1 MAARTLPDPAAPAAD
16 DALPKTPS
24 FRLDGKR
31 ALVTGASRGLGRACA
46 AALAEAGARVVLA
59 ARGGDALAR
68 VAGEIEAA
76 GGSADTLPLDI
87 ADVERAAAALAALGP
102 VDILVNNAGGNRP
115 AALLDVTVDDFD
127 AVMGINVRGAYFCAQ
142 AVARQMVAA
151 KRGGVILNMSSQM
164 GHVGGPRRT
173 VYCASKHAIEGMT
186 KAMAM
191 DLAPHG
197 IRVNAIAPTFISTP
211 MTRPFLDNPAFR
223 EDTLKRIALGRLGEL
238 PDVMGA
244 VVFLAS
250 DAARLITGTSL
261 LIDGGW
267 TAQ

>member
-1 MAARTLPDPAAPAAD
+1 MPDPAAD

-24 FRLDGKR
+24 FRLDGKK
-31 ALVTGASRGLGRACA
+31 ALVTGASRGLGRASA
-46 AALAEAGARVVLA
+46 AALAEAGAHVVLA
-59 ARGGDALAR
+59 ARGQDALER
-68 VAGEIEAA
+68 VAGEIEVA
-76 GGSADTLPLDI
+76 GGSAEALALDI
-87 ADVERAAAALAALGP
+87 ANVEQSAEALAAVGP

-115 AALLDVTVDDFD
+115 APLLDVTVEDFD

-142 AVARQMVAA
+142 AVARGMVAA
-151 KRGGVILNMSSQM
+151 RRGGVIINMSSQM

-191 DLAPHG
+191 DLAPHN
-197 IRVNAIAPTFISTP
+197 IRVNAIGPTFIATP
-211 MTRPFLDNPAFR
+211 MTRPFLEDPAFK
-223 EDTLKRIALGRLGEL
+223 EDTLNRIALGRLGEL
-238 PDVMGA
+238 SDVMGA

-250 DAARLITGTSL
+250 DAANLITGASL

>member
-1 MAARTLPDPAAPAAD
+1 MPDPAAD

-46 AALAEAGARVVLA
+46 AALAEAGAHVVLA
-59 ARGGDALAR
+59 ARGQDALEQ

-76 GGSADTLPLDI
+76 GGSVETLAIDI
-87 ADVERAAAALAALGP
+87 ADVERAAESFSALGP

-115 AALLDVTVDDFD
+115 APLLDVTVEDFD

-142 AVARQMVAA
+142 AVAREMVAA
-151 KRGGVILNMSSQM
+151 KRGGVIIHMSSQM

-191 DLAPHG
+191 DLAPHN
-197 IRVNAIAPTFISTP
+197 IRVNAVGPTFISTP
-211 MTRPFLDNPAFR
+211 MTRPFLKDPAFK
-223 EDTLKRIALGRLGEL
+223 EDTLNRIALGRLGQL
-238 PDVMGA
+238 SDVMGA
-244 VVFLAS
+244 IVFLAS
-250 DAARLITGTSL
+250 DAASLITGASL

>member
-1 MAARTLPDPAAPAAD
+1 MPDSGAGAAD
-16 DALPKTPS
+16 DALPRTPS
-24 FRLDGKR
+24 FRLDGRR

-46 AALAEAGARVVLA
+46 AALAEAGAHVVLA
-59 ARGGDALAR
+59 ARGRDALER
-68 VAGEIEAA
+68 VAGEIAEA
-76 GGSADTLPLDI
+76 GGSAETLPLDI
-87 ADVERAAAALAALGP
+87 ADVERTAAALAALGP
-102 VDILVNNAGGNRP
+102 VDTLVNNAGGNRP
-115 AALLDVTVDDFD
+115 APLLDVTVADFD

-142 AVARQMVAA
+142 AVAREMVAA
-151 KRGGVILNMSSQM
+151 GRGGVIVNMSSQM

-173 VYCASKHAIEGMT
+173 VYCATKHAVEGMT

-211 MTRPFLDNPAFR
+211 MTRPFLDDPAFR
-223 EDTLKRIALGRLGEL
+223 EDTMNRIALGRLGEL

-250 DAARLITGTSL
+250 DAASLITGTSL

>member
-1 MAARTLPDPAAPAAD
+1 MPDPDTFD
-16 DALPKTPS
+16 DVLPRTPS
-24 FRLDGKR
+24 FRLDGRR

-46 AALAEAGARVVLA
+46 AALADAGARVVLA
-59 ARGGDALAR
+59 ARGRDALER
-68 VAGEIEAA
+68 VAGEIAAA
-76 GGSADTLPLDI
+76 GGAADILPLDL
-87 ADVERAAAALAALGP
+87 ADVERAPKALAALGP
-102 VDILVNNAGGNRP
+102 VDILVNNAGNNRP
-115 AALLDVTVDDFD
+115 APLLDVTVEDFD

-142 AVARQMVAA
+142 AVAREMVAA
-151 KRGGVILNMSSQM
+151 GQGGVIINMSSQM

-173 VYCASKHAIEGMT
+173 VYCATKHAIEGMT

-197 IRVNAIAPTFISTP
+197 IRVNALAPTFISTP
-211 MTRPFLDNPAFR
+211 MTRPFLDDPVFR
-223 EDTLKRIALGRLGEL
+223 EDTMNRIALGRLGEL

-244 VVFLAS
+244 VLFLAG
-250 DAARLITGTSL
+250 DAASLITGTSL

>member
-1 MAARTLPDPAAPAAD
+1 MAGRTLPDPAAPAAD

-24 FRLDGKR
+24 FQLDGKR

-46 AALAEAGARVVLA
+46 AGLAEAGAHVVLA

-76 GGSADTLPLDI
+76 GGSAETLPLDI

-191 DLAPHG
+191 DLAPHD

>member
-1 MAARTLPDPAAPAAD
+1 MPEPGAGTAD
-16 DALPKTPS
+16 DALPRTPS
-24 FRLDGKR
+24 FRLDGRR

-46 AALAEAGARVVLA
+46 AALAEAGAHVVLA
-59 ARGGDALAR
+59 ARGRDALER
-68 VAGEIEAA
+68 VAGEIAEA
-76 GGSADTLPLDI
+76 GGSAETLPLDI
-87 ADVERAAAALAALGP
+87 ADVERTAAALAALGP
-102 VDILVNNAGGNRP
+102 VDVLVNNAGGNRP
-115 AALLDVTVDDFD
+115 APLLDVTVADFD

-142 AVARQMVAA
+142 AVAREMVAA
-151 KRGGVILNMSSQM
+151 RRGGVIVNMSSQM

-173 VYCASKHAIEGMT
+173 VYCATKHAVEGMT

-211 MTRPFLDNPAFR
+211 MTRPFLDDPAFR
-223 EDTLKRIALGRLGEL
+223 EDTMSRIALGRLGEL

-250 DAARLITGTSL
+250 DAASLITGTSL

>member
-1 MAARTLPDPAAPAAD
+1 MPDPAAAAGD
-16 DALPKTPS
+16 DALPRTPS

-31 ALVTGASRGLGRACA
+31 ALVTGASRGLGRASA

-59 ARGGDALAR
+59 ARGRDALEQ
-68 VAGEIEAA
+68 VAGELEAA
-76 GGSADTLPLDI
+76 GGAAEVLPLDI
-87 ADVERAAAALAALGP
+87 ADVARAAAALTALGP
-102 VDILVNNAGGNRP
+102 VDILINNAGGNRP
-115 AALLDVTVDDFD
+115 AALLDVTVEDFD

-151 KRGGVILNMSSQM
+151 GRGGVIINMSSQM

-173 VYCASKHAIEGMT
+173 VYCATKHAIEGMT

-191 DLAPHG
+191 DLAPHA
-197 IRVNAIAPTFISTP
+197 IRVNTIAPTFIATP
-211 MTRPFLDNPAFR
+211 MTRPFLEDPVFK
-223 EDTLKRIALGRLGEL
+223 EDTLNRIALGRLGEL

-250 DAARLITGTSL
+250 DAASLITGTSL